1 MIRYVIAI
9 LATITP
15 VTGQA
20 ATAWDWGL
28 ARGLDTYVAA
38 EEGGQVTVVCDP
50 DRVHGTTPQGT
61 IVVFMPKDR
70 DATRVVLLAETG
82 EQAAFDLKD
91 GVSAQ
96 AMSDP
101 EAWDEMSRM
110 MREGGRIA
118 VVTARDT
125 FTLDLSPL
133 PSLRC
138 S

>member
-1 MIRYVIAI
+1 MIRRVIAI

-15 VTGQA
+15 VIGQA
-20 ATAWDWGL
+20 AMAWDRKL
-28 ARGLDTYVAA
+28 VRGLDTYIAA
-38 EEGGQVTVVCDP
+38 TDAGQVTVVCDP
-50 DRVHGTTPQGT
+50 DRVHGTTPQGI
-61 IVVFMPKDR
+61 IVVLMPKDR
-70 DATRVVLLAETG
+70 NANRVVLLAETG

-91 GVSAQ
+91 GVAAQ

-101 EAWDEMSRM
+101 DAWNEMSRM

-118 VVTARDT
+118 VVTARDA